1 MDGEYR
7 KSRHDTES
15 NGVGGGM
22 PPPYDGVIRHSHT
35 PHFDYYRSTFP
46 GGFYSHDAYRCTFSL
61 VTEKSRPELLQSG
74 FRHYL
79 TYSMTTRRLGSV
91 PVEWVVML
99 SISCREAWIT

>member
-1 MDGEYR
+1 MGACPHRHTNGMVKYQMDGEYR

-46 GGFYSHDAYRCTFSL
+46 G
-61 VTEKSRPELLQSG
+61 
-74 FRHYL
+74 
-79 TYSMTTRRLGSV
+79 
-91 PVEWVVML
+91 VVL
-99 SISCREAWIT
+99 RAAHLKAS